1 MQKEVNINCIY
12 SILINR
18 YTGYWE
24 KHPSWKSKAY
34 WKDYVIEIFTRLLQ
48 KRKIENGWGKQNF
61 QKRYDAKSRYSWL
74 IRLERQELIKENQ
87 SFKKQDTNF
96 RKVTCSNSWRLW
108 KRKGTSQILA
118 WINHQGTERR
128 NPK

>member
-1 MQKEVNINCIY
+1 MQKEV
-12 SILINR
+12 ILIVFIAYR

-24 KHPSWKSKAY
+24 KYPPWKSKAY
-34 WKDYVIEIFTRLLQ
+34 WKNYVIEIFTRLLQ

-61 QKRYDAKSRYSWL
+61 QKRYDAQSRYSWL

-118 WINHQGTERR
+118 WINH
-128 NPK
+128 